1 MSQSYIEAHKAEEAV
16 RALEQKVSLLMTK
29 NREQAGKNES
39 FEKKIQGLEKKT
51 ADLDTRLKA
60 SYVFSPLPFPNSP
73 FPSPPFPSPP
83 FPPSVPIPY
92 SSSQARTAKK
102 KHADNPFLPQQ
113 NREHN
118 ALARHLN
125 ALIPPS
131 SHHQNLHPLH
141 SIHTNTPL
149 KNFPR
154 KETEIRTLSAPDV
167 TTLLK
172 ELDATDGAKKTDAG
186 ERKARLK
193 EVIGVG
199 ERSSV
204 VQNAAVVDGVGEK
217 GKEEEKKKE
226 EKKKVL
232 PGKATGPPPGKV
244 LPIGPKD

>member
-60 SYVFSPLPFPNSP
+60 S
-73 FPSPPFPSPP
+73 
-83 FPPSVPIPY
+83 
-92 SSSQARTAKK
+92 
-102 KHADNPFLPQQ
+102 
-113 NREHN
+113 EHN

-167 TTLLK
+167 TNLLK
-172 ELDATDGAKKTDAG
+172 ELDATDGAKKVDAG

-204 VQNAAVVDGVGEK
+204 VQNAALVDEVGEK
-217 GKEEEKKKE
+217 GKKDKEEEQKRKE

>member
-39 FEKKIQGLEKKT
+39 FEKKIHALEKKSE
-51 ADLDTRLKA
+51 DLDVRLKA
-60 SYVFSPLPFPNSP
+60 
-73 FPSPPFPSPP
+73 
-83 FPPSVPIPY
+83 
-92 SSSQARTAKK
+92 A
-102 KHADNPFLPQQ
+102 
-113 NREHN
+113 EHN

-154 KETEIRTLSAPDV
+154 KESDIRTMSSIDV
-167 TTLLK
+167 NNLLK
-172 ELDATDGAKKTDAG
+172 ELDAQTGRKMDAG

-204 VQNAAVVDGVGEK
+204 VQNPAVVDSVDGVKQDGGEQ
-217 GKEEEKKKE
+217 KKE
-226 EKKKVL
+226 DEKKKKVL

>member
-39 FEKKIQGLEKKT
+39 FEKKIHALEKKSE
-51 ADLDTRLKA
+51 DLDLRLKA
-60 SYVFSPLPFPNSP
+60 
-73 FPSPPFPSPP
+73 
-83 FPPSVPIPY
+83 
-92 SSSQARTAKK
+92 A
-102 KHADNPFLPQQ
+102 
-113 NREHN
+113 EHN
-118 ALARHLN
+118 ALSRHLN

-154 KETEIRTLSAPDV
+154 KESDIRTMSSIDV
-167 TTLLK
+167 NNLLK
-172 ELDATDGAKKTDAG
+172 ELDAQTGRKMDAG

-204 VQNAAVVDGVGEK
+204 VQNPAVVDSVDGVKQDGGEQK
-217 GKEEEKKKE
+217 KDDEK
-226 EKKKVL
+226 KKKVL

>member
-39 FEKKIQGLEKKT
+39 FEKKIHALEKKSE
-51 ADLDTRLKA
+51 DLDVRLKA
-60 SYVFSPLPFPNSP
+60 AYVFLPSSPEPPLLLSSNYTFTHTYFHTNIAPFPNS
-73 FPSPPFPSPP
+73 
-83 FPPSVPIPY
+83 
-92 SSSQARTAKK
+92 
-102 KHADNPFLPQQ
+102 
-113 NREHN
+113 EHN
-118 ALARHLN
+118 ALSRHLN

-154 KETEIRTLSAPDV
+154 KESDIRTMSTLDV
-167 TTLLK
+167 NNLLK
-172 ELDATDGAKKTDAG
+172 ELDAQTGRKMDAG

-204 VQNAAVVDGVGEK
+204 VQNPAVVDSVDGVKQDG
-217 GKEEEKKKE
+217 GEKKKE
-226 EKKKVL
+226 DEKKKVL